1 VNLLIRYS
9 LNNIWKDKVIF
20 LLIIL
25 SMAAGVLAYIVFPKT
40 ARLALMSI
48 KNYGFE
54 DSVLVMEKDNL
65 KLAFSRVDE
74 ELYQFVKTAPH
85 VKTIGQDV
93 MVAPYLQMSSI
104 FGDQFIMLRGIT
116 DVFYKIRG
124 DTFRFFSG
132 RELRE
137 KYDILIGHLTAKRL
151 GDAYKVGDVIP
162 LENRKWKIVGIF
174 KADGD
179 PVESG
184 AMVRMEDFKEV
195 SARGTYSFIEIKADS
210 PKNIPKLT
218 GYVNMAFKAL
228 HDEFPDSPAI
238 MAMPEKQYWLKLAS
252 MFNMDMMV
260 NRARAYVACICVLL
274 FLINLSNSALKN
286 RIDDIRILR
295 RSGFKKRIIALLMAI
310 ELLTLSSIGGCLGG
324 VISVALNGIIVTLQ
338 MATVTLK
345 IEPFAVIQGMI
356 LAIILVTLASVLP
369 IIKTLR
375 RLS

>member
-1 VNLLIRYS
+1 MNLLIKYS
-9 LNNIWKDKVIF
+9 LNNIWRDKAIF
-20 LLIIL
+20 ILIIL
-25 SMAAGVLAYIVFPKT
+25 LMTAAALAYIVFPKT

-74 ELYQFVKTAPH
+74 ELYRFVKTAPH
-85 VKTIGQDV
+85 VKTVGQDP

-116 DVFYKIRG
+116 DIFYKIRG
-124 DTFRFFSG
+124 DAFKIFSG
-132 RELRE
+132 RELKD

-174 KADGD
+174 KAYGD

-238 MAMPEKQYWLKLAS
+238 MAMPEKQYWMKMAS
-252 MFNMDMMV
+252 MFKMEMMV
-260 NRARAYVACICVLL
+260 NKFRAYMACVCAFLFCMNLL
-274 FLINLSNSALKN
+274 NIVFKK
-286 RIDDIRILR
+286 RIRDIRILR
-295 RSGFKKRIIALLMAI
+295 RCGFKNRGIAMALTFEMLL
-310 ELLTLSSIGGCLGG
+310 LSVIGGCLGG
-324 VISVALNGIIVTLQ
+324 TIAMALSGTTVTLQ
-338 MATVTLK
+338 MATVSLK
-345 IEPFAVIQGMI
+345 IGPLAIIEGMI
-356 LAIILVTLASVLP
+356 LAIIIGSLASVLP
-369 IIKTLR
+369 IMKALR
-375 RLS
+375 RFS